1 MQMIKFFL
9 ALFLSY
15 SFMSKA
21 QSSEFH
27 YTYDAAGNRELRTHV
42 QLKPNNPQGDNTN
55 TATYEDAVAGLQVS
69 LYPNP

>member
-1 MQMIKFFL
+1 MRKFTL
-9 ALFLSY
+9 LLLFIPLGI
-15 SFMSKA
+15 FA
-21 QSSEFH
+21 QTSEFH
-27 YTYDAAGNRELRTHV
+27 YTYDAAGNREQRTHV